1 MMDKASAQRP
11 VVLAVDDDPQVLR
24 ALVAD
29 LRPRYGR
36 EYRVLGVGSAKEG
49 ADTLQQLKDRGEV
62 VALLLSDQRMPDL
75 DGVGFLTA
83 ARAQFP
89 EARRVLLTA
98 YSDTEA
104 AIRAINEAR
113 LDHYLLKPWDPPA
126 QHLFPVLDGLLSDW
140 RTGFKPEGRGPRI
153 VGYQWSAATHALKDF
168 LAGNLIPYRWLN
180 AERDDEAAEV
190 MARVQLSPAQLPAI
204 FFEDG
209 THLETPSLEAVGQKL
224 NLGSTAVL
232 KLYDVAIVGAGP
244 AGLAAAVYGA
254 SEGLRTLLVDR
265 RAPGGQAGTSS
276 RIENYLGFPSGV
288 TGAELAQRA
297 ITQARR
303 FGAEFLVPQTV
314 QGFRVEEK
322 LKVLSFAS
330 GPDVTVRALV
340 LTSGMDYRKLEA
352 AGIERFTGA
361 GVYYGAASTEAASCT
376 AEDVVVVG
384 GGNSAGQAAMDLS
397 RYAHRIYLV
406 IRKPDLS
413 STMSQYLIDQLA
425 RTPNVELV
433 PFSEL
438 AAVEGDT
445 RVRSVTLQVK
455 GNPKQVPAA
464 AVYVFIGTRPTT
476 DWLPEA
482 VLKDSKGFVLTGRD
496 LLRDPRF
503 ARQWTAK
510 REPMLLETS
519 VPGVFAAGD
528 VRSTAMNRVASAVG
542 EGAMAI
548 KFTHEF
554 LAGV

>member
-1 MMDKASAQRP
+1 MDKAAAQRP

-36 EYRVLGVGSAKEG
+36 EYRVLGVGSAEE
-49 ADTLQQLKDRGEV
+49 ATHTLSQLKDRGEV
-62 VALLLSDQRMPDL
+62 VALLLSDQRMPGL

-104 AIRAINEAR
+104 AIRAINQAR

-126 QHLFPVLDGLLSDW
+126 EQLYPVLDGLLSDW

-190 MARVQLSPAQLPAI
+190 MARLQLSAAQLPVI

-209 THLETPSLEAVGQKL
+209 THLVTPTLEAVGLKL
-224 NLGSTAVL
+224 NLGSTAAL
-232 KLYDVAIVGAGP
+232 ALYDVGIVGAGP

-254 SEGLRTLLVDR
+254 SEGLRTLLIDR

-288 TGAELAQRA
+288 TGSELAQRA

-303 FGAEFLVPQTV
+303 FGTEFLAPQTV
-314 QGFRVEEK
+314 KGFRLEEK
-322 LKVLSFAS
+322 LKVLSFGS

-352 AGIERFTGA
+352 PGIERFTGA
-361 GVYYGAASTEAASCT
+361 GVYYGAASTEAASCA

-384 GGNSAGQAAMDLS
+384 GGNSAGQAAMYLS
-397 RYAHRIYLV
+397 RYARRVYLV
-406 IRKPDLS
+406 IRKQDLS

-433 PFSEL
+433 PFAEVT
-438 AAVEGDT
+438 AVDGDS
-445 RVRSVTLQVK
+445 RVRAVTLQVN
-455 GNPKQVPAA
+455 GAPRPLAAA
-464 AVYVFIGTRPTT
+464 AVYVFIGTRPAT
-476 DWLPEA
+476 DWLPDS
-482 VLKDSKGFVLTGRD
+482 VLRDAKGFVLTGRE
-496 LLRDPRF
+496 LLRDARF
-503 ARQWTAK
+503 ARQWSEK

-554 LAGV
+554 LAGL

>member
-1 MMDKASAQRP
+1 
-11 VVLAVDDDPQVLR
+11 VLIE
-24 ALVAD
+24 
-29 LRPRYGR
+29 R
-36 EYRVLGVGSAKEG
+36 E
-49 ADTLQQLKDRGEV
+49 
-62 VALLLSDQRMPDL
+62 
-75 DGVGFLTA
+75 
-83 ARAQFP
+83 
-89 EARRVLLTA
+89 
-98 YSDTEA
+98 
-104 AIRAINEAR
+104 
-113 LDHYLLKPWDPPA
+113 
-126 QHLFPVLDGLLSDW
+126 
-140 RTGFKPEGRGPRI
+140 
-153 VGYQWSAATHALKDF
+153 
-168 LAGNLIPYRWLN
+168 
-180 AERDDEAAEV
+180 
-190 MARVQLSPAQLPAI
+190 
-204 FFEDG
+204 
-209 THLETPSLEAVGQKL
+209 
-224 NLGSTAVL
+224 
-232 KLYDVAIVGAGP
+232 
-244 AGLAAAVYGA
+244 
-254 SEGLRTLLVDR
+254 
-265 RAPGGQAGTSS
+265 APGGQAGTSS

-303 FGAEFLVPQTV
+303 FGAEFLAPQTV
-314 QGFRVEEK
+314 QGFRLEEK
-322 LKVLSFAS
+322 LKVLSFGS

-352 AGIERFTGA
+352 PGIERFTGA

-384 GGNSAGQAAMDLS
+384 GGNSAGQAAMYLS
-397 RYAHRIYLV
+397 RYAHRVYLV

-433 PFSEL
+433 PFAEL

-445 RVRSVTLQVK
+445 RVRSVTLQVN
-455 GNPKQVPAA
+455 GAPKQMPAA
-464 AVYVFIGTRPTT
+464 AVYVFIGTRPAT

-503 ARQWTAK
+503 ARLWTAK